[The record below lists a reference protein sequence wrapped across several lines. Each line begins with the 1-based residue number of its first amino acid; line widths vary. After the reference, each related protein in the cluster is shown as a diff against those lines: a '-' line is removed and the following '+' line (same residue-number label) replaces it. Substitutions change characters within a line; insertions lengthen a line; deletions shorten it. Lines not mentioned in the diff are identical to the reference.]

1 MPAINIRFGHFL
13 GADETKFAEFVQEFD
28 KSALL
33 IDVAPDFEQFL
44 ADNFQFLAF
53 FVAKCERCENDAIL
67 AFLASPKR
75 LADLFL
81 PVAHDL
87 EIADG
92 AAADVAASSKTAEA
106 GKMLIIVIQALADD
120 IGNRI
125 ATETDARPTKHTPGS
140 DSCGPTILAEFT
152 KLFGLRGF
160 IQMLSSGASGGTSRT
175 AIKGRCAACCAG
187 FTMW

>member
-1 MPAINIRFGHFL
+1 M
-13 GADETKFAEFVQEFD
+13 
-28 KSALL
+28 
-33 IDVAPDFEQFL
+33 
-44 ADNFQFLAF
+44 
-53 FVAKCERCENDAIL
+53 AKCERCENDAIL
-67 AFLASPKR
+67 AFLASPKC

-81 PVAHDL
+81 PIAHDL

-92 AAADVAASSKTAEA
+92 TAADVAASSKTAEA

-125 ATETDARPTKHTPGS
+125 ATKAHARSAQNTTCG
-140 DSCGPTILAEFT
+140 DSCGPTIFAEFT
-152 KLFGLRGF
+152 KLFGFRGF

-175 AIKGRCAACCAG
+175 AIKGRCAASSSCTR

>member
-1 MPAINIRFGHFL
+1 MPAVDVGFGYLL
-13 GADETKFAEFVQEFD
+13 GTDETDFAEFIQEFD
-28 KSALL
+28 EGALL
-33 IDVAPDFEQFL
+33 VDVAPDFEQFL

-125 ATETDARPTKHTPGS
+125 ATKAHARSAQNTTCG
-140 DSCGPTILAEFT
+140 DSCGPTIFAEFT
-152 KLFGLRGF
+152 KLFSFRGL
-160 IQMLSSGASGGTSRT
+160 IQMPTSGGTSRT
-175 AIKGRCAACCAG
+175 AIKGRCAASSSCTR

>member
-13 GADETKFAEFVQEFD
+13 SADETKLAEFVKEFD
-28 KSALL
+28 KGALL

-125 ATETDARPTKHTPGS
+125 ATKAHARSAQNTTYG
-140 DSCGPTILAEFT
+140 DSCGPTIFAEFT
-152 KLFGLRGF
+152 KLFGFRGF
-160 IQMLSSGASGGTSRT
+160 IQMLSNGGTSRT